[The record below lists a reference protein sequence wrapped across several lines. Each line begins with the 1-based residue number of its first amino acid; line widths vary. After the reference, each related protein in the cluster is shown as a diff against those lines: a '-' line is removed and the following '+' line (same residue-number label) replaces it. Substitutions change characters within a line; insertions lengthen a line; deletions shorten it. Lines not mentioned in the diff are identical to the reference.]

1 MSFPKDLRER
11 RVGGARALE
20 QIVGFNRL
28 DLAIEFSGFN
38 FLHYITIKNN
48 NIKNNHNLLYIC
60 KPTRKQGLIPTNA
73 VHYPFNLL
81 LPSNRRQRTRISKVV

>member
-1 MSFPKDLRER
+1 MRFPKELRKH
-11 RVGGARALE
+11 RVGGVRALE

-28 DLAIEFSGFN
+28 ALAIEFSVFN
-38 FLHYITIKNN
+38 FLHYITTKNN

-60 KPTRKQGLIPTNA
+60 KSARKQGLIPTNA